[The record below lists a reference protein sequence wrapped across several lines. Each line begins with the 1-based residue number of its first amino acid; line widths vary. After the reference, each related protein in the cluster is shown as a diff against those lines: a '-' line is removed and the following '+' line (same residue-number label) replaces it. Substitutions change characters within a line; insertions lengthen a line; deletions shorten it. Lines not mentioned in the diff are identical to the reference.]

1 MPSILTYQIAWFA
14 MICVCIGRGRHKHV
28 IAEHRYLAEQGV
40 KLVELRVDYIRS
52 RLNIKRLLDDRPC
65 PCIVTCRREDD
76 GGQWADTEENRRL
89 VLRTAIAEGVD
100 YIDLEDDI
108 AGEIPRFGKT
118 KRIVSY
124 HNFRETPVD
133 LQSIHERLS
142 GLDPDIVKVAAMTH
156 RPSDNLRMLQMIRD
170 AKIPTIGICMGEIGT
185 PTRILAGRF
194 GAPFTYATF
203 QHERKLAP
211 GQMGYRHMRDLYRY
225 DKIDASTEIYGVMAD
240 PVTHNLGPVVHNTG
254 FRELNL
260 NKVFI
265 PFRVPQDD
273 MVAFMEMARD
283 LDVKGLSVTVPHKEE
298 IVRYLSQADGAVR
311 GIGGANTI
319 MLDQNSIVG
328 FNTDYRAFNDVLDS
342 VFPNYER
349 GQSLWGKTALVLGAG
364 GVSKAILYALRR
376 READV
381 LITARA
387 FDRAGV
393 LAERFKCKP
402 VQWFDRTKV
411 EPDII
416 VNATP
421 IGMHPNVDETPFD
434 RSHLQRAMIVFDTVY
449 NPEQTLLIKHA
460 REQGCRVITGVEMF
474 IRQAA
479 LQFEHFTGQ
488 PAPEDAMRAE
498 LKRAIG
504 AAKC

>member
-1 MPSILTYQIAWFA
+1 

-28 IAEHRYLAEQGV
+28 IAEHHYLAEQGV

-52 RLNIKRLLDDRPC
+52 RLSIKRLLADRPC
-65 PCIVTCRREDD
+65 PCIVTCRREVD
-76 GGQWADTEENRRL
+76 GGQWMGSEEERRL
-89 VLRTAIAEGVD
+89 VLRTAIAEGTD
-100 YIDLEDDI
+100 YIDLEEDV
-108 AGEIPRFGKT
+108 AGEIPRYGKT

-124 HNFRETPVD
+124 HNFRETPHD
-133 LQSIHERLS
+133 LEAIHQRLS
-142 GLDPDIVKVAAMTH
+142 GLDPDIVKIATMTH
-156 RPSDNLRMLQMIRD
+156 RPSDNWRMLQLIRD
-170 AKIPTIGICMGEIGT
+170 AKVPTIGICMGEIGT

-211 GQMGYRHMRDLYRY
+211 GQLSFKAMRDLYRY
-225 DKIDASTEIYGVMAD
+225 DQIDASTDIYGVIAD
-240 PVTHNLGPVVHNTG
+240 PVAHNLGPVVHNTA

-260 NKVFI
+260 NHVFI

-273 MVAFMEMARD
+273 LVSFMELAQD
-283 LDVKGLSVTVPHKEE
+283 LEIKGLSVTVPHKEE
-298 IVRYLSQADGAVR
+298 ILRYLVQADGAVR

-319 MLDQNSIVG
+319 LMDRSSIVG
-328 FNTDYRAFNDVLDS
+328 FNTDYRAFSDILDQ
-342 VFPNYER
+342 VFAHFEE
-349 GQSLWGKTALVLGAG
+349 GQSLWGKSALVLGGG
-364 GVSKAILYALRR
+364 GVSKAILHALRR

-381 LITARA
+381 LIAART
-387 FDRAGV
+387 FERAAE
-393 LAERFKCKP
+393 LAERFKCRP
-402 VQWFDRTKV
+402 VQWYERLKFD
-411 EPDII
+411 PDII

-421 IGMHPNVDETPFD
+421 IGMHPNVDETPYD
-434 RSHLQRAMIVFDTVY
+434 RSHLRRGAVVIDTVY

-460 REQGCRVITGVEMF
+460 REQNCRVVTGVEMF

-488 PAPEDAMRAE
+488 PAPEEAMRAE

-504 AAKC
+504 AAKF

>member
-1 MPSILTYQIAWFA
+1 

-28 IAEHRYLAEQGV
+28 IAEHHYLAEQGV

-52 RLNIKRLLDDRPC
+52 SLSIKRLLNERPC
-65 PCIVTCRREDD
+65 PCIVTCRREVD
-76 GGQWADTEENRRL
+76 GGQWTGSEEERRM

-100 YIDLEDDI
+100 YIDLEDDV

-124 HNFRETPVD
+124 HNFRETPQD
-133 LQSIHERLS
+133 LQGIHERLS
-142 GLDPDIVKVAAMTH
+142 GLDPDIVKIATMTH
-156 RPSDNLRMLQMIRD
+156 HPIDNLRMLQLIRD
-170 AKIPTIGICMGEIGT
+170 AKVPTIGICMGEIGT

-211 GQMGYRHMRDLYRY
+211 GQLSFKAMRDLYRY
-225 DKIDASTEIYGVMAD
+225 DQINASTDIYGVIAD
-240 PVTHNLGPVVHNTG
+240 PVAHNLGPVVHNTA
-254 FRELNL
+254 FHELNL

-273 MVAFMEMARD
+273 LISFMELAQD
-283 LDVKGLSVTVPHKEE
+283 LDIKGLSVTVPHKEE
-298 IVRYLSQADGAVR
+298 ILRYLVQADGAVR

-319 MLDQNSIVG
+319 LMDQSSIVG
-328 FNTDYRAFNDVLDS
+328 FNTDYRAFNEVLDQ
-342 VFPNYER
+342 VFSHLDE
-349 GQSLWGKTALVLGAG
+349 GQSLWGKTALVLGSG

-381 LITARA
+381 LISARN
-387 FDRAGV
+387 FERAAE
-393 LAERFKCKP
+393 LAERFKCRP
-402 VQWFDRTKV
+402 VQWYERLKFD
-411 EPDII
+411 PDII

-434 RSHLQRAMIVFDTVY
+434 RSHLRRGAIVIDTVY
-449 NPEQTLLIKHA
+449 NPEQTLLIKHG
-460 REQGCRVITGVEMF
+460 REQNCRVVTGVEMF
-474 IRQAA
+474 VRQAA

-488 PAPEDAMRAE
+488 PAPEDAMRVE
-498 LKRAIG
+498 LKKAIG
-504 AAKC
+504 AAKF